1 MHSSEKKVE
10 NEIKEF
16 IWNSGGFVA
25 KIHAGAETGKS
36 TLDLIGGMSD
46 KPFLVEVKRAGG
58 VASPSQKILVKRA
71 KGQGYISGIVQ
82 SLDEFKALFD
92 D

>member
-25 KIHAGAETGKS
+25 KVHAGAEQGRN
-36 TLDLIGGMSD
+36 TLDLIGGIFG
-46 KPFLVEVKRAGG
+46 KPLMVEVKRVGG
-58 VASPSQKILVKRA
+58 VPSKAQLIIVKRA
-71 KGQGYISGIVQ
+71 KLHGYISGIVE
-82 SLDEFKALFD
+82 SLDEFKKLCGV
-92 D
+92 